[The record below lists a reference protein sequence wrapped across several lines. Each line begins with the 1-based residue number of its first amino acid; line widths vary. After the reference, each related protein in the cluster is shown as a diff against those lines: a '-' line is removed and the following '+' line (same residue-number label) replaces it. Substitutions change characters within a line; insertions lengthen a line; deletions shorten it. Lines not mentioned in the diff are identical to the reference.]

1 MRVGRHLLD
10 RGRGKAVREKGSG
23 GGVEDRLS
31 LDGIDRALR
40 ALQGLA

>member
-23 GGVEDRLS
+23 GGVEDRLA
-31 LDGIDRALR
+31 LYRVDRALR
-40 ALQGLA
+40 TRKGFA